1 MVLARATVTLQRLS
15 AHTRYSTRPL
25 AAPHAPFSVQ
35 SREFLRY
42 LSIRGPMHRLTAT
55 VNTTVA
61 SVPLAEVRTRSFGS
75 FAGAVSAER
84 FRVKPF
90 CSSCYT
96 PSSHISVDPAMKQST
111 LRCFSS
117 SAQSAQAPLCSKLAE
132 HGNVIIR
139 DPEELERKKS
149 AMRAAGLNKIQV
161 WIGSNT
167 EIRP

>member
-1 MVLARATVTLQRLS
+1 MVLVRATVALHRLS
-15 AHTRYSTRPL
+15 AYTRYPL
-25 AAPHAPFSVQ
+25 AAPHALLSIQ
-35 SREFLRY
+35 SSEFRRY
-42 LSIRGPMHRLTAT
+42 ISIRGSMHRLTAV
-55 VNTTVA
+55 VNVTFA
-61 SVPLAEVRTRSFGS
+61 SVPLEETRTRSLGPFS
-75 FAGAVSAER
+75 GAVSAER

-90 CSSCYT
+90 CSSCHT
-96 PSSHISVDPAMKQST
+96 PSSHISVDPAMKQSA

-161 WIGSNT
+161 RIANNA